1 MWHFYWRSIRRIPSL
16 AVEAVKRVDTF
27 VGLLTICVWVFIGG
41 TAAGAW
47 WEQVPWQVPV
57 TAIIV
62 FLVYGF
68 LRAVYQ
74 EYWQVEQERDDAKRE
89 GNKLEQRLEDKAKRK
104 AVNEL
109 LGNALEEGLS
119 LKQGRKYTL
128 ASGNENPEGIEMGN
142 EYQARY
148 DEEVRTW
155 VDRTYNLINDAF
167 GKAEAERFISNEGY
181 TDEELFGRELPPF
194 VHLNATQRKYLI
206 PARLRRLDKVIDRAN
221 SLEINS
227 DFEPQ
232 STAQETRESAAAR
245 LRLLAAVEQRNE
257 ENESLKADREQLT
270 VQRDAFEQESR
281 ELRADRDG
289 QVSERCSELSRELDR
304 FLKERKQQDHDE
316 TMRQYDERFKRRV
329 AHVRH
334 HLERL
339 EWWNPGEDVRARL
352 ENPETP
358 DDLWILAEYLA
369 AVSAESHQ

>member
-1 MWHFYWRSIRRIPSL
+1 VATRTASLLLQFYARGDLLIVAASLVGGVSIGAIFRLIPWWCVLVGIGLLVLYAVAL
-16 AVEAVKRVDTF
+16 AVYEKIKEGEDERAALKQRLATVKKR
-27 VGLLTICVWVFIGG
+27 
-41 TAAGAW
+41 
-47 WEQVPWQVPV
+47 
-57 TAIIV
+57 
-62 FLVYGF
+62 
-68 LRAVYQ
+68 RAVN
-74 EYWQVEQERDDAKRE
+74 D
-89 GNKLEQRLEDKAKRK
+89 
-104 AVNEL
+104 L
-109 LGNALEEGLS
+109 LGSALEEGLS
-119 LKQGRKYTL
+119 LKQGRMYAL
-128 ASGNENPEGIEMGN
+128 ESENQNLEDIEISD

-155 VDRTYNLINDAF
+155 VDRSYNLINDAF
-167 GKAEAERFISNEGY
+167 GKAEAERFVSNEGY

-206 PARLRRLDKVIDRAN
+206 PARLRRLDKIIDRAN

-232 STAQETRESAAAR
+232 STAQETRESAAVR
-245 LRLLAAVEQRNE
+245 LRFMTAVEQRNE
-257 ENESLKADREQLT
+257 ENERLRADREQLT
-270 VQRDAFEQESR
+270 VKSDAFEQESR

-352 ENPETP
+352 KNPETP
-358 DDLWILAEYLA
+358 DDLWILAEYLV